1 MTTSKPTP
9 VETIPAAEANR
20 RFSELLR
27 GVREEGRSYI
37 VTSHGRPVA
46 KVLPMDDVDNE
57 VAQKAARRE
66 ANERLMERLRSQP
79 ALNLGKFNRE
89 DVYDD

>member
-1 MTTSKPTP
+1 MTTSEAKPI
-9 VETIPAAEANR
+9 ETIPAAEANR

-46 KVLPMDDVDNE
+46 KVLPVDDADGE
-57 VAQKAARRE
+57 AKDAARRE
-66 ANERLMERLRSQP
+66 AHELLMERLRSQP
-79 ALNLGKFNRE
+79 ALNRGRFNR
-89 DVYDD
+89 DDAYDD